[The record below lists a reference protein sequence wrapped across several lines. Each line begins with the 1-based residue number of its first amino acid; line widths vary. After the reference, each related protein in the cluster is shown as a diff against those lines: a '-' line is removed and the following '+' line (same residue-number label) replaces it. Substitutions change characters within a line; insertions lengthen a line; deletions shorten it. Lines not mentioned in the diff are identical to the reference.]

1 MENDAAEWDRVEERA
16 SGEKEDLQ
24 ERRT

>member
-1 MENDAAEWDRVEERA
+1 MENDAAEWDRVAERG
-16 SGEKEDLQ
+16 SGEKGDLQ